1 MSRRQRNA
9 GNVYAAGSLSRDG
22 ASRDPE
28 ISWERA
34 AWLLILGW
42 SLCSAAIVS
51 LLPGLFGLG

>member
-1 MSRRQRNA
+1 MSGWPASGDMRTSPLNA
-9 GNVYAAGSLSRDG
+9 RGV
-22 ASRDPE
+22 SRDPE